1 MTTSAPKEKVSTAF
15 VERVGIAF
23 KERRINNANQRPYA
37 FKSRVVFN
45 QSDSEIEDRFRHAFV
60 QWTRKV
66 GNDSANI

>member
-1 MTTSAPKEKVSTAF
+1 MTTSASKEKISPAF

-23 KERRINNANQRPYA
+23 KVRRINTANKRPYA

-60 QWTRKV
+60 QWTRQV
-66 GNDSANI
+66 GNDPANI